1 MKRTSTP
8 NRMTVP
14 PKDVYT
20 YYTQALSMLK
30 KSHPHYEE
38 VREHLIAQIQDELN
52 TQYNSSTD

>member
-1 MKRTSTP
+1 
-8 NRMTVP
+8 MTVP